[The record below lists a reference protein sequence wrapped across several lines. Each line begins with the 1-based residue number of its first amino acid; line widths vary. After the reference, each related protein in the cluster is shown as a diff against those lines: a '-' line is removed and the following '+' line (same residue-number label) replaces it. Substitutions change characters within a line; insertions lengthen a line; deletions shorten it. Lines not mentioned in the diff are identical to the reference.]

1 MALWNYLKAVV
12 AAREAENSL
21 SSEAAFSITGYLLKS
36 FQLDPEFL
44 DYASVDGDISKS
56 DYEEA
61 KKMYDEWKGVK
72 EDNE

>member
-12 AAREAENSL
+12 SDREARASL
-21 SSEAAFSITGYLLKS
+21 SMEATLSVPGYLLKS
-36 FQLDPEFL
+36 FQLDPKFL
-44 DYASVDGDISKS
+44 DYASVDGDIEKT

-61 KKMYDEWKGVK
+61 KKLYDEWKGVK